1 MGLAKLRRE
10 AGLTLHQLAGLS
22 GVNYMKIHQI
32 ERGKIKAQN
41 ITLRV
46 ALKLAKAL
54 ACEPEDLIEPG
65 STSGSTSG

>member
-10 AGLTLHQLAGLS
+10 AGLTLHQLAALS

-54 ACEPEDLIEPG
+54 DCEPEDLIKPG
-65 STSGSTSG
+65 STSGST